1 MFRGWG
7 SDKSQGTNGMC
18 EGITQNYCVVRV
30 VGVNKHCVYRGIPV
44 HHLR

>member
-1 MFRGWG
+1 MFRGRG

-18 EGITQNYCVVRV
+18 EGIAQQYCVVRV
-30 VGVNKHCVYRGIPV
+30 GVNQHCVYRGIPV